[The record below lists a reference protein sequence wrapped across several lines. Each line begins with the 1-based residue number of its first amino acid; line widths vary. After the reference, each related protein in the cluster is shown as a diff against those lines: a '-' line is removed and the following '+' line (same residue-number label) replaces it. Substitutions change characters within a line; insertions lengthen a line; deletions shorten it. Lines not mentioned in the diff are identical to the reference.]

1 MTESN
6 KTSLKKRS
14 YPLTVP
20 GQSLDGNCSST
31 ATEALTI
38 VGGSSLE
45 DDKKPKRMMLEL
57 EQPIQPNNSGASK
70 RRIDSCDTNYT
81 TNSNKNPSK
90 VQMAEA
96 EASSDKT
103 SRDYYFDSYSHYGI
117 HEEMLKDEVRT
128 RTYQTAILNNKHLFK
143 DKIVLDVGCGTGILS
158 MFCAQAGARHV
169 YGIDCSSIID
179 QARVIVQK
187 NGFGDTITLI
197 KGKVEEVEL
206 PFPPPSQ
213 NQVDKKNN
221 QKSFEGKSDKNEL
234 KFVDIIVSE
243 WMGYFLLYESMLD
256 TVIFA
261 RDKWLI
267 PNNGIIFPDKAVMY
281 LCGMED
287 GQVKRDR
294 IDFWENI
301 YGFDFTTLRDIAIKE
316 PVVDVVDGKAIV
328 TDSVPI
334 LDIDLLTCKKEDLTF
349 QSDFCLTAMRND
361 YLHGFVAFFECAFTQ
376 VHKPIGFS
384 TSPFANYTHWKQT
397 LFYLLDTSTVCK
409 GETIRGTIS
418 CKPNEKNNRD
428 LDIEFNITLNGAYT
442 QIVDKDI
449 LFHLR

>member
-243 WMGYFLLYESMLD
+243 WMGYFLLYE
-256 TVIFA
+256 
-261 RDKWLI
+261 RYY
-267 PNNGIIFPDKAVMY
+267 IIFVQFIDIIFSFLSPPPFSLTIFCFSKWKT
-281 LCGMED
+281 
-287 GQVKRDR
+287 QRDT
-294 IDFWENI
+294 F
-301 YGFDFTTLRDIAIKE
+301 L
-316 PVVDVVDGKAIV
+316 
-328 TDSVPI
+328 S
-334 LDIDLLTCKKEDLTF
+334 LLVFVFVL
-349 QSDFCLTAMRND
+349 SCL
-361 YLHGFVAFFECAFTQ
+361 
-376 VHKPIGFS
+376 S
-384 TSPFANYTHWKQT
+384 
-397 LFYLLDTSTVCK
+397 LL
-409 GETIRGTIS
+409 
-418 CKPNEKNNRD
+418 
-428 LDIEFNITLNGAYT
+428 ITMIITMMMLL
-442 QIVDKDI
+442 Q
-449 LFHLR
+449 RQRQ